1 MSVPVLKEVAER
13 IRRQKKRER
22 DLGLK
27 ENWERNGGGFLCK
40 GKKKRED
47 MRMVAIDSEG
57 YMNNEGGEGIDRVGE
72 KDEWLFSGY
81 RFW

>member
-1 MSVPVLKEVAER
+1 
-13 IRRQKKRER
+13 
-22 DLGLK
+22 
-27 ENWERNGGGFLCK
+27 
-40 GKKKRED
+40 

>member
-1 MSVPVLKEVAER
+1 MEG
-13 IRRQKKRER
+13 
-22 DLGLK
+22 DLYVQGN
-27 ENWERNGGGFLCK
+27 EEGRGDENGGNRLG
-40 GKKKRED
+40 
-47 MRMVAIDSEG
+47 G